1 MLRGRRFISLRVEA
15 IEAELD
21 AGVERFEAEDVRYL
35 ILMVRRYER
44 LTADAKLKAEL
55 AGGRFVRI
63 GTGRHEHMV
72 LGQRGDGR

>member
-1 MLRGRRFISLRVEA
+1 MTGKRFISLRIEA
-15 IEAELD
+15 IEAELA
-21 AGVERFEAEDVRYL
+21 AGVKRFEAEDVQYL

-55 AGGRFVRI
+55 AAGRFVRI

-72 LGQRGDGR
+72 RGQRGDGR